1 MHEGS
6 ITNPPPSGFTSLVDS
21 AQPPSPLLV
30 VGLCLRVVSC
40 SVGVIVDLP
49 FLSLP
54 LSIRNIRNSP
64 HIFTYHSYHC
74 QMSLSLASTSF
85 SLHTPLWLMI
95 AHIWMS
101 FSNATVPM

>member
-1 MHEGS
+1 M
-6 ITNPPPSGFTSLVDS
+6 DS

-30 VGLCLRVVSC
+30 VGLCLRVVFC

-74 QMSLSLASTSF
+74 QMSQSSINFLFTAY
-85 SLHTPLWLMI
+85 PLWLMI